1 MTTLPL
7 TSASADHGRL
17 HCGYFERG
25 ECRSCAL
32 IETPYGQQIT
42 DKESWCRETLAEAAP
57 RIWLPTFAGGA
68 RDFRNRAK
76 LAVGGSACHVTLG
89 ILDQE
94 FHGVDLRDCGIQ
106 APAIRAVIPVL
117 ADFLDGTGLEP
128 YDVSARRGELKFVHV
143 TAAPSGELMIRF
155 VVRTQHGLDVLRSRK
170 ESFFE
175 LVPDASV
182 VSVNLLP
189 EHKAVLEGNR
199 EEMLRG
205 ESLRMNLDRVDLH
218 LRPQS
223 FFQTNTAVAIGLYNQ
238 VSEWVDTVNAKSLW
252 DLYCGV
258 GGFALYCAGP
268 SRRVTGVEVSE
279 QAIESAKVSVA
290 ELGIDT
296 RFLAGDATEFAE
308 ENLSGQSTHLTAGT
322 DGTAADPADVERPDC
337 VIVNPPRRGIG
348 ARLSAALEN
357 SGVEHIVYSSCNP
370 ISLAKDLARMPAY
383 EVAQARIFDMFPH
396 TKHLEVAVLLQRR

>member
-7 TSASADHGRL
+7 TPASADHGRL

-76 LAVGGSACHVTLG
+76 LAVGGSARHVTLG

-189 EHKAVLEGNR
+189 EHKAVLEGSR

-223 FFQTNTAVAIGLYNQ
+223 FFQTNTAVAVGLYNQ
-238 VSEWVDTVNAKSLW
+238 VSEWVDAVAASNLW

-268 SRRVTGVEVSE
+268 SRRGTGVEASE
-279 QAIESAKVSVA
+279 QAIESAKVSAA
-290 ELGIDT
+290 ELGIDA

-308 ENLSGQSTHLTAGT
+308 ENLAASTG
-322 DGTAADPADVERPDC
+322 VERPDC

-370 ISLAKDLARMPAY
+370 VSLAKDLARMPAY

-396 TKHLEVAVLLQRR
+396 TKHLEVAVLLRRR